1 MTPAVPRL
9 DFSLPFLEGL
19 LLRTHALSETGV
31 YYEIFSLYQ
40 ERLALRHNVAAPTA
54 CIAAGYSL
62 PIRCLLYT
70 SDAADE

>member
-31 YYEIFSLYQ
+31 YYEIFSLSI
-40 ERLALRHNVAAPTA
+40 RRDLR
-54 CIAAGYSL
+54 
-62 PIRCLLYT
+62 
-70 SDAADE
+70 